1 MMSYLPATIISLFMH
16 GLLFAALIWGAQ
28 FAPAKTIKPPPQ
40 FIKAS
45 LVSIEAASKPKV
57 TEPKKETPKEAQP
70 KPPPKKVDLTKQRQE
85 QERLKKLA
93 AEQKKQAQAAAKKAE
108 QEAKA
113 KQAKLEREK
122 AAKLA
127 AEKAAQEKAEAEKA
141 QEQLRLQAEQE
152 REQKE
157 EQERKR
163 LIKEQQ
169 QQALLDDLARERSQ
183 LDAEIAAER
192 VARQRVEDEDARQSG
207 SAYIKKRVTDA
218 WSRPPSARNN
228 MVVELTIELIPTGE
242 VINVNVSKSSGNAA
256 FDRSATR
263 AVNRVGAFP
272 ELRDMPRRLF
282 DSEFRSFKLEFSP
295 EDLRQ

>member
-1 MMSYLPATIISLFMH
+1 MMTYLPATILSLLMH
-16 GLLFAALIWGAQ
+16 GLLFAALFWGAQ
-28 FAPAKTIKPPPQ
+28 FVPAKTIKPPPQ

-57 TEPKKETPKEAQP
+57 TEPKKETPKKAQP

-93 AEQKKQAQAAAKKAE
+93 AEQKKKAQIAKAKAE
-108 QEAKA
+108 QAAKV
-113 KQAKLEREK
+113 KQAKIASEK

-127 AEKAAQEKAEAEKA
+127 AEKAAKEKAEAEKA

-152 REQKE
+152 RQEKE

-169 QQALLDDLARERSQ
+169 QQDLLDDLAKERSQ

-192 VARQRVEDEDARQSG
+192 VARQSVEDEEAKQSY
-207 SAYIKKRVTDA
+207 SALIQKRVTDA

-242 VINVNVSKSSGNAA
+242 VINVNVSNSSGNAA
-256 FDRSATR
+256 FDRSAVR
-263 AVNRVGAFP
+263 AVNRVGAFA
-272 ELRDMPRRLF
+272 ELREMPRRLF
-282 DSEFRSFKLEFSP
+282 DSEFRSFKLKFSP